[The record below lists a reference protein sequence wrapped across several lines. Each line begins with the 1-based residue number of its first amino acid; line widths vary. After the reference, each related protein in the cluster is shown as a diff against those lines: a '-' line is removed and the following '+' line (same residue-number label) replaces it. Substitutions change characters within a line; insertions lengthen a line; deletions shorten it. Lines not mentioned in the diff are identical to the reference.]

1 MSDDEVEDPPS
12 ASEPEDEEE
21 EEGEEGGDGAAGGDA
36 EPVEAVVS
44 FESLMEA
51 PTLNWEKLKP
61 ASGTPPSARS
71 GHTMTMVGE
80 KLYVFG
86 GCGLGEGVGHLAGT
100 AGDMY
105 VFDSGTCNQLFL
117 YPLLEQERHLSEITS
132 TKFTTE

>member
-1 MSDDEVEDPPS
+1 MSDEEVEDPIS

-21 EEGEEGGDGAAGGDA
+21 EEEVDEAGGEGVEV

-51 PTLNWEKLKP
+51 PTLSWEKLKP
-61 ASGTPPSARS
+61 ASGTAPSARS

-86 GCGLGEGVGHLAGT
+86 GCGLAEGIGHLAGT
-100 AGDMY
+100 TGSMH
-105 VFDSGTCNQLFL
+105 VFDTGRSLFIRSFS
-117 YPLLEQERHLSEITS
+117 LLVCIIFATDI
-132 TKFTTE
+132 FY